1 MRFIVDTE
9 LLKKE
14 PLGLAGSLFLISWAL
29 GNKIDEKECYQ
40 LLFDNGYVL
49 QDRNNAGNLF
59 YSLRQDGVEEAERL
73 LSLVVNDDNNN
84 PNDRFIHLAEKLRE
98 LFPKGKKPGTYNQWR
113 DSTSIVAIRL
123 KTLVVKYGA
132 NFTDEEA
139 INATKNYVASFNGD
153 YTYMHTLKYFL
164 YKNINKGAGV
174 EQNSEFLS
182 YLDNYRET
190 GGKEEPTE
198 TDWTSELR

>member
-73 LSLVVNDDNNN
+73 LSLVVSDDNNN

-98 LFPKGKKPGTYNQWR
+98 LFPKGKKPGSVQFY
-113 DSTSIVAIRL
+113 
-123 KTLVVKYGA
+123 VK
-132 NFTDEEA
+132 
-139 INATKNYVASFNGD
+139 
-153 YTYMHTLKYFL
+153 H
-164 YKNINKGAGV
+164 
-174 EQNSEFLS
+174 
-182 YLDNYRET
+182 
-190 GGKEEPTE
+190 
-198 TDWTSELR
+198 